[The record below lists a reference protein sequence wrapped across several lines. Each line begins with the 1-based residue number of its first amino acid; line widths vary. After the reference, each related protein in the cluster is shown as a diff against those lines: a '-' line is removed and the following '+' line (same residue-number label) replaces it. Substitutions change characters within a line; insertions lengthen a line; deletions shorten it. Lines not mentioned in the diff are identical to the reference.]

1 MKVKSGKLEVLKWKD
16 ESEKMKVKSGK
27 LEVLKWKDES
37 GKMKMKSGKLFE
49 QILNNFEL
57 FPEKTDL
64 HHPQPI
70 TKKIWIILS
79 LRHVKPTRSAI

>member
-1 MKVKSGKLEVLKWKD
+1 
-16 ESEKMKVKSGK
+16 MKVKSGK

-57 FPEKTDL
+57 FPEKTDP
-64 HHPQPI
+64 HHP
-70 TKKIWIILS
+70 
-79 LRHVKPTRSAI
+79 